1 MAKITDLVGQ
11 RFERLTVVSLAEMRN
26 GRPRWACRCDCG
38 ADVVVAGNHLKS
50 GATRSCGCLQ
60 RELMAERSTSHGKSG
75 SRTYTI
81 WVRMRD
87 RCNNPKNLRFSQYGG
102 RGIKVCDRW
111 QSFDNFLAD
120 MGECPD
126 GMSIDRVDANGNYE
140 PGNCRWAT
148 EKTQQNNRTT
158 NRMITFDG
166 RTQSLSEWAREI
178 GIKPGTLRNR
188 IESGWSLEEALK
200 KGKLQ

>member
-38 ADVVVAGNHLKS
+38 AEVVVAGNHLKS

-60 RELMAERSTSHGKSG
+60 RELAAQRATTHGKSRT
-75 SRTYTI
+75 RTYRI
-81 WVRMRD
+81 WDLMHS
-87 RCNNPKNLRFSQYGG
+87 RCTNPKNLRFKQYGG
-102 RGIKVCDRW
+102 RGITVCESWRT
-111 QSFDNFLAD
+111 FEGFLAD

-126 GMSIDRVDANGNYE
+126 GCSIDRIDPNGNYE

-148 EKTQQNNRTT
+148 EAVQQNNRTS
-158 NRMITFDG
+158 NRMIEFNG
-166 RTQSLSEWAREI
+166 RTQSLADWAREI
-178 GIKPGTLRNR
+178 GIKPATLRHR
-188 IESGWSLEEALK
+188 IESGWSIEDAMT
-200 KGKLQ
+200 KGTRL

>member
-1 MAKITDLVGQ
+1 
-11 RFERLTVVSLAEMRN
+11 MRN
-26 GRPRWACRCDCG
+26 GRPRWAGRCDCG

-81 WVRMRD
+81 W
-87 RCNNPKNLRFSQYGG
+87 G
-102 RGIKVCDRW
+102 
-111 QSFDNFLAD
+111 
-120 MGECPD
+120 PD
-126 GMSIDRVDANGNYE
+126 GMIIDRVDANGNYE

>member
-1 MAKITDLVGQ
+1 MGKVTEMTGQ
-11 RFERLTVVSLAEMRN
+11 RFDRLTVTGLAEGSKGAR
-26 GRPRWACRCDCG
+26 RWNCTCDCG
-38 ADVVVAGNHLKS
+38 AEVVVAGHHLRS

-60 RELMAERSTSHGKSG
+60 RELMSKRSTSHGKSR

-87 RCNNPKNLRFSQYGG
+87 RCANPKNLRFSQYGG
-102 RGIKVCDRW
+102 RGIAVCDRW
-111 QSFDNFLAD
+111 QSFGNFLAD

-126 GMSIDRVDANGNYE
+126 GMSIDRIDANGNYE

-148 EKTQQNNRTT
+148 EKTQQNNRRT

-166 RTQSLSEWAREI
+166 RTQSMSEWAREV
-178 GIKPGTLRNR
+178 GIKPGTLRAR
-188 IESGWSLEEALK
+188 IESGWNLEQALN
-200 KGKLQ
+200 KGKR